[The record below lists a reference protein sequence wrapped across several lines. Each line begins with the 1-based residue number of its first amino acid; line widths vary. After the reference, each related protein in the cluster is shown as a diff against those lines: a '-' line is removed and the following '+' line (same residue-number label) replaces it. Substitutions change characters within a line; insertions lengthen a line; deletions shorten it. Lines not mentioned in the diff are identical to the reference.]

1 MTESE
6 AAMNI
11 EIMLYLTGTTD
22 ATATQTDN
30 SWLKAVGVIV
40 FVLVCLAVWSNSDSE
55 KKKAEEKR
63 KQYLAEM
70 KRVEDKAAEFE
81 KSEFIGALA
90 ERVRA
95 SEKEH
100 TVIGITVEKSRLCL
114 TFGDHT
120 KQFVSYGRLG
130 YGTLRENSLVP
141 VACQLLLELGSG
153 YRIVTKEDAL
163 TPALRPNDIKL
174 KDPNPQPQKP
184 K

>member
-6 AAMNI
+6 AAMYA
-11 EIMLYLTGTTD
+11 LLLWLTETPD
-22 ATATQTDN
+22 QAKN
-30 SWLKAVGVIV
+30 SSDLIT
-40 FVLVCLAVWSNSDSE
+40 FLAKVSLIALFCACMYSIFNNRNE
-55 KKKAEEKR
+55 EAEEEKR
-63 KQYLAEM
+63 KQYLLEM
-70 KRVEDKAAEFE
+70 KLVEDKAAEFE

-120 KQFVSYGRLG
+120 KQFVSYGRLA

-153 YRIVTKEDAL
+153 YRIVTKEGAL
-163 TPALRPNDIKL
+163 TPALCLNDIIL